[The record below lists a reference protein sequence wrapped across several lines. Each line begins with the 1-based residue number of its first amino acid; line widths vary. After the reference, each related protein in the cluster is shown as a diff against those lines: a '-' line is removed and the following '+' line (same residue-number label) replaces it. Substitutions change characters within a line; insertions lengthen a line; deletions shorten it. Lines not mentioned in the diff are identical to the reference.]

1 RVDGGTARA
10 GELDRGQADSGRA
23 AVHQERLARHQPA
36 ALEHVGP
43 HGEEV
48 LRERRCLEQGQAPRH
63 RQCLA
68 DRGHRV
74 LRVAAAIGQRAHR
87 VAHAQAADAVAERD
101 DVAGDLESDHRR
113 RARRRRVASLSL
125 RDVGTVDA
133 GPRHPDQHLAGRRH
147 RHRHAIDV
155 QDRRRAAGAVVDE
168 FHRCGDLTHVL
179 ARSGRVAH
187 SRPDRTPLEDEEL
200 ATIHNSVGADYA
212 FLEGRSAFS
221 AGVIALPGFEIVR
234 ARFAHP
240 LPLAEGFDAIA
251 AHLRE
256 RHRPLTA
263 LCAAELRS
271 PRPLSVGGFDDFNA
285 AWVAV
290 LRRWGLYR
298 HDLNPVARCNACPV
312 HDAPSEAGFHA
323 FSYTMPTGAAH
334 AGFLTTS
341 DHAAD
346 APGPRGFVLA
356 GYAEWAEG
364 TPFP

>member
-1 RVDGGTARA
+1 M
-10 GELDRGQADSGRA
+10 
-23 AVHQERLARHQPA
+23 
-36 ALEHVGP
+36 
-43 HGEEV
+43 
-48 LRERRCLEQGQAPRH
+48 
-63 RQCLA
+63 
-68 DRGHRV
+68 
-74 LRVAAAIGQRAHR
+74 
-87 VAHAQAADAVAERD
+87 
-101 DVAGDLESDHRR
+101 
-113 RARRRRVASLSL
+113 
-125 RDVGTVDA
+125 
-133 GPRHPDQHLAGRRH
+133 
-147 RHRHAIDV
+147 
-155 QDRRRAAGAVVDE
+155 
-168 FHRCGDLTHVL
+168 
-179 ARSGRVAH
+179 
-187 SRPDRTPLEDEEL
+187 

-234 ARFAHP
+234 ARFARP

-290 LRRWGLYR
+290 LRRWGLCR

-312 HDAPSEAGFHA
+312 HDVPAEAGFHA

-364 TPFP
+364 TPFPDGIVAYGDTSPAGLARKAAFVLDGLEKNTAALGGDWRAITAVQVYTRHEIGALVATQFAPRGLARLGLDWHVCRPPIEGMEFEIDVRCVRRELVID